1 MRDLNDH
8 GNDKP
13 KGGEQNMKWL
23 MRILFIVVAVI
34 ALIIGALLLMPGEK
48 LAAILAEQVKAQ
60 TGRDLTLTGDV
71 RISFWPVVGM
81 ETGPVR
87 FGNASWAGPEPML
100 SADSLAVGVDT
111 AGLLNGDLRIK
122 RVFADNPVLRLER
135 SDGRGNWELSAPTT
149 ATTAVATGGTTP
161 AEPSGQVT
169 LDQLELTNARLI
181 YVENGSTQMDFSDV
195 TLSAS
200 WPEVA
205 APLVMEAAMP
215 VPGGAVQVDLKIPD
229 LPAFAAGS
237 VTDLELALT
246 APGGE
251 IGFDGR
257 VNLAGEMDGTT
268 KVVTR
273 DTERMLAA
281 FGQAG
286 TSVPPGLGKTAD
298 ISAHM
303 TYTQDGRIS
312 MRNMVAQLDDNRF
325 VGEADITI
333 SDPPRIVA
341 RLEAGDLD
349 LSRVSETASASGGTS
364 QANAPAPEGWSKDPI
379 DASALALA
387 NGKIRLT
394 ANSIAV
400 PGMTFG
406 KSDLTLSLDRSRAV
420 LEMHPATLF
429 AGQLHGQV
437 VANNRNGLS
446 VGGNV
451 TATGIDLKQALTTMA
466 GVKRLSGTAAGAFG
480 FLGVGQSED
489 QIMRSLSGKG
499 NLDVGPGVISGLD
512 LDRLMGQGT
521 GSGGTTVFNSLTASF
536 TIDQG
541 VLTNSDL
548 LMSLKNFRADG
559 TGTVDLGA
567 RNIDYLFTPVA
578 LRANSGQGISV
589 PVHVKGPWSDPAIK
603 PDLTKVIKAAADVKV
618 KELEDDA
625 KQKVFEKVGNELDTT
640 ITDSDQI
647 EDAIKD
653 KLEEEAKKGLLKLF
667 GGD

>member
-1 MRDLNDH
+1 
-8 GNDKP
+8 
-13 KGGEQNMKWL
+13 MKWL
-23 MRILFIVVAVI
+23 IRILFIVVAVVG
-34 ALIIGALLLMPGEK
+34 LVIGALLLMPGDK
-48 LAAILAEQVKAQ
+48 LGAILAEQVKAQ
-60 TGRDLTLTGDV
+60 TGRELTLSGDV
-71 RISFWPVVGM
+71 RLSFWPVLGM

-100 SADSLAVGVDT
+100 SADSLAVGVD
-111 AGLLNGDLRIK
+111 AAALLNGDLRIK
-122 RVFADNPVLRLER
+122 RVFAENPVLRLER
-135 SDGRGNWELSAPTT
+135 SQGRGNWELSAPVTT
-149 ATTAVATGGTTP
+149 ATATPSAGTVP
-161 AEPSGQVT
+161 AGASSTVT
-169 LDQLELTNARLI
+169 LEELQLNNARLI
-181 YVENGSTQMDFSDV
+181 YVEDGATQMDFPDV

-200 WPEVA
+200 WPQVT
-205 APLVMEAAMP
+205 APMVMEASMP
-215 VPGGAVQVDLKIPD
+215 VPGGAVQVDLKILD

-237 VTDLELALT
+237 VTALELALT

-251 IGFDGR
+251 IGFDGH

-268 KVVTR
+268 KITTR
-273 DTERMLAA
+273 DTEKMLAA

-286 TSVPPGLGKTAD
+286 VAVPWGLGNVAD
-298 ISAHM
+298 ISAQM
-303 TYTQDGRIS
+303 TYTRDGRIS
-312 MRNMVAQLDDNRF
+312 LRSMTAHLDGNRF

-333 SDPPRIVA
+333 SDPPQIVA
-341 RLEAGDLD
+341 RLDAGDLD
-349 LSRVSETASASGGTS
+349 LSKISETGAGSGGAS
-364 QANAPAPEGWSKDPI
+364 QPASPVQEGWSKDPI

-387 NGKIRLT
+387 NGNIRLT

-406 KSDLTLSLDRSRAV
+406 KSDLTLTLDRARAV
-420 LEMHPATLF
+420 LAMHPATLF
-429 AGQLHGQV
+429 SGQLNGQV

-446 VGGNV
+446 VGGKV
-451 TATGIDLKQALTTMA
+451 TASEIDLKQALSTLA
-466 GVKRLSGTAAGAFG
+466 GVERLSGSAAGTVE

-489 QIMRSLSGKG
+489 QIMHSLSGKG
-499 NLDVGPGVISGLD
+499 NLDVGTGVISGFD

-521 GSGGTTVFNSLTASF
+521 GSGGTTVFNSLSASF

-541 VLTNSDL
+541 VLTNNDL

-559 TGTVDLGA
+559 QGIVGLGA

-589 PVHVKGPWSDPAIK
+589 PVRIVGPWSNPSIK
-603 PDLTKVIKAAADVKV
+603 PDLTKVIEAAADVKV
-618 KELEDDA
+618 KELENDA

-647 EDAIKD
+647 EDALKN

-667 GGD
+667 GGN

>member
-1 MRDLNDH
+1 
-8 GNDKP
+8 
-13 KGGEQNMKWL
+13 MKWL
-23 MRILFIVVAVI
+23 MRVLFIVVAVVG
-34 ALIIGALLLMPGEK
+34 LVIGALLLMPGDK

-71 RISFWPVVGM
+71 NISFWPVLGM

-100 SADSLAVGVDT
+100 SAESLAVGVD
-111 AGLLNGDLRIK
+111 AAALLNGDLRIK
-122 RVFADNPVLRLER
+122 RVFAENPVLRLER
-135 SDGRGNWELSAPTT
+135 SQGRGNWELSAPVASSAT
-149 ATTAVATGGTTP
+149 APSEGAGPADTSAT
-161 AEPSGQVT
+161 VT
-169 LDQLELTNARLI
+169 LEELQLTNARLI
-181 YVENGSTQMDFSDV
+181 YLENGVSQMDFSDV
-195 TLSAS
+195 TLAAS
-200 WPEVA
+200 WPQVT
-205 APLVMEAAMP
+205 APMVMEAAIS
-215 VPGGAVQVDLKIPD
+215 VPGGSVRVDLKIPD
-229 LPAFAAGS
+229 LPAFASGS
-237 VTDLELALT
+237 VTGLDLAMT

-257 VNLAGEMDGTT
+257 VNLIGEMDGMI
-268 KVVTR
+268 KVETR
-273 DTERMLAA
+273 DTEKMLAA
-281 FGQAG
+281 FGQSG
-286 TSVPPGLGKTAD
+286 TTVPPGLGKTAD
-298 ISAHM
+298 IAAHM
-303 TYTQDGRIS
+303 TYTQDGQIS
-312 MRNMVAQLDDNRF
+312 LRKMNAQLDDNRF
-325 VGEADITI
+325 AGEADITI
-333 SDPPRIVA
+333 SDPPKIVA
-341 RLEAGDLD
+341 RLDAGDLN
-349 LSRVSETASASGGTS
+349 LSRISDTGSTSAGTP
-364 QANAPAPEGWSKDPI
+364 QPGAPASEGWSQDPI

-394 ANSIAV
+394 ANTIAV

-429 AGQLHGQV
+429 SGQLNGQV

-451 TATGIDLKQALTTMA
+451 TAGGIDLNQALTTMA
-466 GVKRLSGTAAGAFG
+466 GIERLSGTAAGAFE

-499 NLDVGPGVISGLD
+499 NLDVGPGVISGFD
-512 LDRLMGQGT
+512 LDRLMGQGS
-521 GSGGTTVFNSLTASF
+521 GSGGTTVFNSLTASY

-541 VLTNSDL
+541 VLTNNDL

-559 TGTVDLGA
+559 TGTVGLGA
-567 RNIDYLFTPVA
+567 RDIDYLFTPVA

-589 PVHVKGPWSDPAIK
+589 PVRIVGPWSNPSIK
-603 PDLTKVIKAAADVKV
+603 PDLTKVIEAAADVKV

-647 EDAIKD
+647 EDAIKN